1 VVDNG
6 RMRYDYVYLTRCLIS
21 SILMSAN
28 VILLSK
34 TGKFMTTSVIYN
46 CEGLYGVLTDQE
58 VVNLKKYILADVKLT
73 CRAQAQC
80 SLLELIPVPN
90 IGGVVV
96 STIEIVRYE

>member
-58 VVNLKKYILADVKLT
+58 VVKLT
-73 CRAQAQC
+73 CSVQAQF